1 MTTVDLTGTRMFRAL
16 FQYLPLRD
24 SPNDQPQLELSLNPG
39 DLIVVRGEMDEDG
52 FYRGE
57 TVDGQCG
64 LVPSNYVERVSDA
77 WLSSTLPSTS
87 REERIEGG
95 RMDRSISHPAP
106 SYMVHYFISLVF
118 FITFYIQNRS
128 QSPSFQL
135 NVPPH
140 FSSIVHDFTSDLPSS
155 STGTM
160 HSFPFNIHYPYLTVM
175 YRNPCS
181 GPPPLPD
188 SVCPYPPA
196 DVSRVTV
203 TEIKETDTPRVPWPR
218 DVTVEKRLS
227 RSCIISWSPPEESYM
242 VVSQYHICVDG
253 KVRTIVPGNYKTRAL
268 VEDISMEGSSNLSIR
283 SVTEHGHSPDA
294 ACTITLGLEAAIA
307 PQHLRVY
314 NITPVSACVRYTVLN
329 QLIDN

>member
-1 MTTVDLTGTRMFRAL
+1 MWTRSFQLRRTVSPFPL
-16 FQYLPLRD
+16 FPPPPPSLPLPTLPSL
-24 SPNDQPQLELSLNPG
+24 SPPQTVSL
-39 DLIVVRGEMDEDG
+39 L
-52 FYRGE
+52 F
-57 TVDGQCG
+57 
-64 LVPSNYVERVSDA
+64 SVSDA

-203 TEIKETDTPRVPWPR
+203 TEIKETDTPRGYRV
-218 DVTVEKRLS
+218 L
-227 RSCIISWSPPEESYM
+227 IIF
-242 VVSQYHICVDG
+242 
-253 KVRTIVPGNYKTRAL
+253 
-268 VEDISMEGSSNLSIR
+268 
-283 SVTEHGHSPDA
+283 
-294 ACTITLGLEAAIA
+294 
-307 PQHLRVY
+307 
-314 NITPVSACVRYTVLN
+314 
-329 QLIDN
+329 